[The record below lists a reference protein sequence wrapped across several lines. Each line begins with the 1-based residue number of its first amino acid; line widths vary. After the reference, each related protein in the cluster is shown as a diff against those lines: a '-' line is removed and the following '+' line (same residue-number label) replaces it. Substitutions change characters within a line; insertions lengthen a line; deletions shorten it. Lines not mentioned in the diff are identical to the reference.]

1 MGADAVSRDNVV
13 GQLLDAFQP
22 SIQTRL
28 YNLFA
33 TYNNY
38 TTFSNSGWIFNLFG
52 FEGTD
57 DYSSYDSIESIHD
70 LIHGVTGDGGHMQIV
85 DISAFDPLF
94 MLHHTMVDRVWSMWQ
109 VLNPEAWI
117 EPQPEI
123 MGSYTMKIGQ
133 VVDSATPLTPFHD
146 ASGKLY
152 TSDDARRTEPFGYTY
167 PETVRRSNMADEEYR
182 VSMIEAINLL
192 YGEGTTVAPE
202 PTSPSTALNSTQTS
216 TSSVIDTLSTSAS
229 TLVTIITTS
238 SADGTPTNIS
248 STTIAPSSTA
258 NSTASVSVISTTTR
272 RIPGVAPKKSAPR
285 PLPGTIHP
293 RGNTHREY
301 LVMIKVPMQALNK
314 PFFIHVFLG
323 PAPTG
328 HPREW
333 CFATNLVGS
342 HAVFSSVT
350 EHRIAV
356 TGAPTGG
363 SVTSTIPLTAKL
375 TSRIGSQELGLEQ
388 TADYMQQN
396 LKYRIVASDGEVVEN
411 ARLVSGGMVVEVASA
426 LVQPRASDSEF
437 PSWGP
442 MDKMFTVDEKL

>member
-13 GQLLDAFQP
+13 GQLLNAFQP

-52 FEGTD
+52 FEGTE

-94 MLHHTMVDRVWSMWQ
+94 MLHHTMVDRVWAMWQ

-123 MGSYTMKIGQ
+123 MGSYTMQVGQ
-133 VVDSATPLTPFHD
+133 VVDSTTPLNPFHD

-167 PETVRRSNMADEEYR
+167 PETIRKSNMTDGEYR

-192 YGEGTTVAPE
+192 YGEGTTVAPPE
-202 PTSPSTALNSTQTS
+202 ATGTSTAQNTTQTS
-216 TSSVIDTLSTSAS
+216 TSSVIDTFSISAS
-229 TLVTIITTS
+229 TLLTITTS

-248 STTIAPSSTA
+248 STTIAPSSTT
-258 NSTASVSVISTTTR
+258 NSKASASATSTFTSTR

-285 PLPGTIHP
+285 PRPGLVHP
-293 RGNTHREY
+293 RENIHREY
-301 LVMIKVPMQALNK
+301 LVMIKVPKQVLDK

-333 CFATNLVGS
+333 CFAANLVGS
-342 HAVFSSVT
+342 HAVFSSVMG
-350 EHRIAV
+350 HRIAE
-356 TGAPTGG
+356 APTGG

-375 TSRIGSQELGLEQ
+375 ASRIGSQALGLEQ

-396 LKYRIVASDGEVVEN
+396 LKYRIVTSDGEVVQK
-411 ARLVSGGMVVEVASA
+411 ARLVTEGMVVEVASA
-426 LVQPRASDSEF
+426 LVQARASDSEF

-442 MDKMFTVDEKL
+442 MEKMFTVDEKL